1 MMRFC
6 NLESRMAEKA
16 LVLLIAGCLTACGE
30 AVTASAPAPAPTLPE
45 LAELSPELR
54 LQLAQP
60 VSPEALA
67 GRPATE
73 EDLRM
78 VESWF
83 KPGELRMAIATTNR
97 YLVATGAD
105 TVPHCLPRCPHPA
118 DARQ

>member
-1 MMRFC
+1 MRFRK
-6 NLESRMAEKA
+6 SRMAEKA
-16 LVLLIAGCLTACGE
+16 LVLLVTGALTACGE
-30 AVTASAPAPAPTLPE
+30 AVTGSVPAPAPE
-45 LAELSPELR
+45 QAGLAELSPELR

-83 KPGELRMAIATTNR
+83 KPGELQMAIATTNR

-105 TVPHCLPRCPHPA
+105 TVPHCLPRCSQPE